1 VTVEA
6 TGLLQRKVP
15 SKGDYPFYTRAKF
28 KDFPDQHFADAKAK
42 RPGAHPVLGAGFGE
56 MDPSIGANLRHAK
69 VNHP

>member
-28 KDFPDQHFADAKAK
+28 KDFPNQHFCGRK
-42 RPGAHPVLGAGFGE
+42 
-56 MDPSIGANLRHAK
+56 S
-69 VNHP
+69 

>member
-1 VTVEA
+1 MRRGCYKEKS
-6 TGLLQRKVP
+6 LP
-15 SKGDYPFYTRAKF
+15 KGIIPFTHEPNSRTF
-28 KDFPDQHFADAKAK
+28 LTSIFADAKAK